1 MIQLIECVP
10 NFSEGRN
17 QSKVNA
23 IADEISKVQ
32 DVELIGLEMDY
43 DHNRSVMT
51 CIGVPNVIALGVYN
65 ACLKATEL
73 IDLR

>member
-1 MIQLIECVP
+1 MTQLIECVP

-32 DVELIGLEMDY
+32 DVELIGMCNINQSINCSLLLPMFF
-43 DHNRSVMT
+43 
-51 CIGVPNVIALGVYN
+51 L
-65 ACLKATEL
+65 
-73 IDLR
+73 